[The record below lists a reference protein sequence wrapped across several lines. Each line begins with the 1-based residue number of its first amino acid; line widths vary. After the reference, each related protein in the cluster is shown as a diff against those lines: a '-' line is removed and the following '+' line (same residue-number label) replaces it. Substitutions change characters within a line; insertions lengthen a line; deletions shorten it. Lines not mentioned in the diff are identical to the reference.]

1 MTENNKHS
9 TQQKPSQQAEQT
21 QGTLQPGSSQQPVRA
36 PEKSRSIWMPIVIV
50 LLIIAGLIIA
60 LPYLLLLACMVM
72 F

>member
-21 QGTLQPGSSQQPVRA
+21 QGTLQPGSSQQPVST
-36 PEKSRSIWMPIVIV
+36 PPKSHSFWMKLGIV

-60 LPYLLLLACMVM
+60 LPFLMLLSCMM
-72 F
+72 RW